1 MVNEA
6 QAVRE
11 RMLSDL
17 ARKRQTGR
25 AQVEQLRAG
34 RDRLLESLTI
44 AQQSLDAAVKDLVD
58 SVLRHAPAERRLADR
73 NEPTPT
79 VETMEA
85 EIEAARLVGHPL
97 VDGIAAPGSAG
108 DLDDEPI
115 RRSSRPRWKR

>member
-1 MVNEA
+1 M
-6 QAVRE
+6 
-11 RMLSDL
+11 
-17 ARKRQTGR
+17 
-25 AQVEQLRAG
+25 
-34 RDRLLESLTI
+34 TI

-58 SVLRHAPAERRLADR
+58 SVPEARAAAERAGLRIA

-97 VDGIAAPGSAG
+97 VDGIAALVLPAISTMSQ
-108 DLDDEPI
+108 I

>member
-34 RDRLLESLTI
+34 RDRMLESLTI

-58 SVLRHAPAERRLADR
+58 SVPEARAAAERAGLRIATQQLRTSPSGERGGTERLYR
-73 NEPTPT
+73 T
-79 VETMEA
+79 
-85 EIEAARLVGHPL
+85 AARVASFLP
-97 VDGIAAPGSAG
+97 S
-108 DLDDEPI
+108 
-115 RRSSRPRWKR
+115 W